1 MTATRIRIL
10 ENQQTGVAKK
20 VYGAVP
26 INEAWPSKQIVME
39 LSRQGQ
45 VRDFSIIEGCLNTLK
60 EVGLIKETAPGHFQR
75 VKPKPT
81 AEKEA
86 EPMTTKPLTTPPKS
100 EHRVRRHRHRHR
112 HRRGHAGLRGE
123 SFRQRRRVGQAA
135 PTQRLAEEFV
145 VSTQEQLQRSLKFWT
160 GKAATL
166 KLTGEHETYKWEY
179 DVCLEKMALFQRLLD
194 KKQEALLRSSSIKAS
209 P

>member
-1 MTATRIRIL
+1 MGMTATRIRIL

-60 EVGLIKETAPGHFQR
+60 EVGLIREVAPGHFQR
-75 VKPKPT
+75 VKPKPI

-86 EPMTTKPLTTPPKS
+86 EPMSTKPLNPPTKS
-100 EHRVRRHRHRHR
+100 E
-112 HRRGHAGLRGE
+112 
-123 SFRQRRRVGQAA
+123 
-135 PTQRLAEEFV
+135 PTEPVDRLAAIGTKLRDLSKTFLELADDIDEAALAFEEKT
-145 VSTQEQLQRSLKFWT
+145 SGNDEELAKLRQLKNVLKSL
-160 GKAATL
+160 
-166 KLTGEHETYKWEY
+166 
-179 DVCLEKMALFQRLLD
+179 
-194 KKQEALLRSSSIKAS
+194 S
-209 P
+209 

>member
-1 MTATRIRIL
+1 MGMTATRIRIL

-60 EVGLIKETAPGHFQR
+60 EVGLIRETAPGYFQR

-81 AEKEA
+81 VEKEA
-86 EPMTTKPLTTPPKS
+86 EPMTTKPLNQPTKS
-100 EHRVRRHRHRHR
+100 EPTEPVDRLAAI
-112 HRRGHAGLRGE
+112 GTKLRGLSQMFLE
-123 SFRQRRRVGQAA
+123 LADDIDEAA
-135 PTQRLAEEFV
+135 LAFEEKT
-145 VSTQEQLQRSLKFWT
+145 SGNDEELAKLRQLQTLLKSL
-160 GKAATL
+160 
-166 KLTGEHETYKWEY
+166 
-179 DVCLEKMALFQRLLD
+179 
-194 KKQEALLRSSSIKAS
+194 S
-209 P
+209 